1 MLYLSKLSQYRRL
14 WYLPMPNM
22 ISIYK
27 FTLATPSAAAT
38 SLTNLHGK
46 TPLQHHF
53 RFRLLQLDGKLRPS
67 AGAGIPSHGENSFTS
82 GDSCW
87 SGNLARA
94 CLVTIFWRHSTQS
107 HNFYLNFCV
116 NLLRKKDNLIDH

>member
-38 SLTNLHGK
+38 SLTNLNGK

-53 RFRLLQLDGKLRPS
+53 RFRLLQLDGKL
-67 AGAGIPSHGENSFTS
+67 
-82 GDSCW
+82 
-87 SGNLARA
+87 
-94 CLVTIFWRHSTQS
+94 
-107 HNFYLNFCV
+107 
-116 NLLRKKDNLIDH
+116 